1 MPRLKRKAEEEADPP
16 TEQTMAPETAST
28 LKELRSMW
36 EFASLMQYIFL
47 FGNAAKIDEDF
58 DIEVRP
64 CDNHSRNICAE
75 HEMVVLHLSGRKAD

>member
-47 FGNAAKIDEDF
+47 FGNAVKIDEDF

-75 HEMVVLHLSGRKAD
+75 HEMVVVQLSGRKAD